1 MIEQGYIVKFTLSQ
15 ANDYAWFL
23 VALEKEL
30 EKSLIGVGSDFYSVK
45 DKDLNGRF

>member
-1 MIEQGYIVKFTLSQ
+1 MIEQGSIVKFTLNQ

-30 EKSLIGVGSDFYSVK
+30 SVSQIQVSSDFYQVSA
-45 DKDLNGRF
+45 KDLNG